1 MATAFQE
8 NAFQNNAFQIISRGP
23 RPTPRGFDE
32 TLEIFAIQRR
42 RNQEER
48 DVEQFL
54 ALEMEI
60 IIKAL
65 KPFVG
70 PDDAS

>member
-1 MATAFQE
+1 MATAFQT
-8 NAFQNNAFQIISRGP
+8 NAFQNNAFQMIAGGRV
-23 RPTPRGFDE
+23 TPRGFDE
-32 TLEIFAIQRR
+32 TLKIFAIQRR